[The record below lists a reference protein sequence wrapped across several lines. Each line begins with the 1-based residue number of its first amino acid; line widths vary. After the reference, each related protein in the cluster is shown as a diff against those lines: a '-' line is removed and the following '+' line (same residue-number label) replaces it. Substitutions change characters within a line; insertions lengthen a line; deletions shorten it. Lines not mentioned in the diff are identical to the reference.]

1 MQEHKG
7 YFIMSKHIKDA
18 VIIKEDVDGENDWF
32 YLNKAFHEW
41 PHLVSC
47 WNATK
52 EKYFEYVKNKNV
64 VVTAGGHVGLYVRF
78 YSKTFKTVYAFEPE
92 PLHFYCMV
100 NNSDTDNVV
109 KIQAG
114 LSDTNK
120 LIKMGG
126 VSPLSLQI
134 KEDDPEAYIPT
145 FTIDSLGLETCDLI
159 QLDIENNE
167 YRALRG
173 AITTITKC
181 HPVIIL
187 ENGDTQEITNLLT
200 ELSYKRVDRVQ
211 YDDIWIYDEKA

>member
-1 MQEHKG
+1 MEDHKMKRHVEET
-7 YFIMSKHIKDA
+7 I
-18 VIIKEDVDGENDWF
+18 VIKENVDGEDNWF
-32 YLNKAFHEW
+32 YLNKACNEW
-41 PHLVSC
+41 THLVSC

-78 YSKTFKTVYAFEPE
+78 YSKVFKTVYAFEPE

-100 NNSDTDNVV
+100 NNCDTDNVV

-120 LIKMGG
+120 LVKMSG

-134 KEDDPEAYIPT
+134 QENDPEAYIPT
-145 FTIDSLGLETCDLI
+145 FTIDSLALKECDLI

-167 YRALRG
+167 YRALKG
-173 AITTITKC
+173 AVDTIQMF
-181 HPVIIL
+181 HPVLIL
-187 ENGDTQEITNLLT
+187 ENGNTPEIVKFLEGFN
-200 ELSYKRVDRVQ
+200 YKKVYTVQ
-211 YDDIWIYDEKA
+211 YDDIWVHNEKA

>member
-1 MQEHKG
+1 MKRHVEE
-7 YFIMSKHIKDA
+7 A
-18 VIIKEDVDGENDWF
+18 VVIKENVDGEDNWF
-32 YLNKAFHEW
+32 YLNKAYHEW

-78 YSKTFKTVYAFEPE
+78 YSKVFKTVYAFEPE

-100 NNSDTDNVV
+100 NNCDTVNVV

-120 LIKMGG
+120 LVKMSG
-126 VSPLSLQI
+126 VSPMSLQI
-134 KEDDPEAYIPT
+134 QENDPEAYIPT
-145 FTIDSLGLETCDLI
+145 FTIDSLALEECDLI

-167 YRALRG
+167 YRALKG
-173 AITTITKC
+173 AVDTIQMF
-181 HPVIIL
+181 HPVLIL
-187 ENGDTQEITNLLT
+187 ENGNTPEIVKFLEGFN
-200 ELSYKRVDRVQ
+200 YKKVYTVQ
-211 YDDIWIYDEKA
+211 YDDIWVHNEKA

>member
-1 MQEHKG
+1 MKRHVEEA
-7 YFIMSKHIKDA
+7 I
-18 VIIKEDVDGENDWF
+18 VIKENVDGEDNWF
-32 YLNKAFHEW
+32 YLNKAYHEW

-78 YSKTFKTVYAFEPE
+78 YSKVFKTVYAFEPE

-100 NNSDTDNVV
+100 NNCDTENVV

-120 LIKMGG
+120 LVKMSG
-126 VSPLSLQI
+126 VSPMSLQI
-134 KEDDPEAYIPT
+134 QENDPEAYIPT
-145 FTIDSLGLETCDLI
+145 FTIDSLALGECDLI

-167 YRALRG
+167 YRALKG
-173 AITTITKC
+173 AVDTIQMF
-181 HPVIIL
+181 HPVLIL
-187 ENGDTQEITNLLT
+187 ENGNTPEIVKFLEVFN
-200 ELSYKRVDRVQ
+200 YKKVYTVQ
-211 YDDIWIYDEKA
+211 YDDIWVHNEKA